1 MRFLSR
7 RHARSLLALLLGV
20 LAGCGDDEHKGTI
33 STGSAQPTASVVA
46 PIDRALLV
54 YSPGTPI
61 ATTRTAERFKRRLEK
76 AGLKKV
82 KVGIGGE
89 VVHVEPLASDV
100 EATKKALSGGRLDVH
115 VFSDATN
122 PFEAAD
128 PDELAPLSLGTET
141 ITTETGSKP
150 VRFLKADT
158 NQRDALEKVAEE
170 KRLGSRALVGPLY
183 EGGEVSG
190 FRSYYADSERSVR
203 GEMVSAAKA
212 EGGALAIT
220 FEGNGKSF
228 LRWQGKQKGRL
239 LVRVDGAV
247 IAAVQLDEPI
257 TDGVLR
263 IDGLPPERATAVAA
277 DIDGTAVS
285 HECVFKEK
293 K

>member
-1 MRFLSR
+1 MARSAPASRYERGVRFLSR

-128 PDELAPLSLGTET
+128 PDELAPLS
-141 ITTETGSKP
+141 
-150 VRFLKADT
+150 RY
-158 NQRDALEKVAEE
+158 RDDHHRDGIQA
-170 KRLGSRALVGPLY
+170 RAFPEGRHQPTRRAR
-183 EGGEVSG
+183 EGG
-190 FRSYYADSERSVR
+190 
-203 GEMVSAAKA
+203 
-212 EGGALAIT
+212 
-220 FEGNGKSF
+220 
-228 LRWQGKQKGRL
+228 
-239 LVRVDGAV
+239 
-247 IAAVQLDEPI
+247 
-257 TDGVLR
+257 
-263 IDGLPPERATAVAA
+263 
-277 DIDGTAVS
+277 
-285 HECVFKEK
+285 
-293 K
+293 